1 MPNNALIG
9 ALRVDLGLDTAQFTE
24 GLTSAQ
30 KELKKVGKS
39 MQDLGG
45 KLTNIGAGMSI
56 GITAPIVALG
66 AASLQA
72 AKESKLAFAQ
82 VEAALKSMG
91 SAAGRNAEQL
101 KAQAA
106 QLQATSTFDDDDIL
120 GKVTANLL
128 TFGNV
133 SGEAFDR
140 AQQAAVDLSAR
151 LGQDL
156 QSSAIQL
163 GKALNDPVKGVSAL
177 AKVGVSFTEQQKAQI
192 KAMAEAGNVA
202 GAQGL
207 ILNELEKQY
216 GGAAQAMRDATPEA
230 ATVDAWREF
239 QETIGE
245 VALKVL
251 PPLTAILT
259 RVLDGFNTLDPGL
272 QTMIIGGAALA
283 AALGPVAIGLGSVI
297 SVAGALLPVLA
308 PVGAFLSAVLIP
320 AAIATAP
327 VWGPIALG
335 VAAVS
340 AAIALLIKFWPQ
352 IKAWA
357 TGVAMAIGEATG
369 QAVKSAKA
377 LFDGVKL
384 WLGEKLLAVFNW
396 VRDKAKA
403 VGDAFFQLYDRVVGH
418 SYIPDMVE
426 GVATWM
432 AKLDKGM
439 VAPAQ
444 SATQATGKAF
454 EDLGVGVVS
463 VFADIPAA
471 TIVANDNLKTLADT
485 VDMVGSHF
493 DTAGELMAQAFDD
506 TARAVDGVYRSLK
519 SKDWTGLIK
528 GVQDVVT
535 SIKSAYSAAG
545 GGFNGAGSAAG
556 AAAGALS
563 PYVGG
568 VGGSTLSGVA
578 MGAQLGG
585 MIGPIGAGLG
595 AVIGGVGGL
604 IGGLFGSSKKKKA
617 AKKAA
622 EEAARQAAE
631 QAAAQE
637 AARLQAIA
645 NTRRELDIQ
654 LLEELGRGEEAL
666 ALRRED
672 ALAAIDPSLR
682 ALQQQIWA
690 QQDLTKAQE
699 EAAETAARVAEE
711 TAAAAETAARV
722 AEETAAAAEAA
733 ARVAD
738 EAAAAAERAAQ
749 AAAQAL
755 ADAISRSAGAVASA
769 QDALQAAYD
778 KEASA
783 LQGRIGRYKD
793 LATALRAYG
802 QSISSGAGISSRF
815 QTVAA
820 LAAQGDEQ
828 ALSDLVDVSEQY
840 RDQAKATATSL
851 ADYLR
856 KEAEI
861 RRTAVRAADAA
872 DQQVSVAERQL
883 SALDQSVAG
892 LIAIHDGVLSVRD
905 AIGYLGA
912 ALGEYARV
920 SGRSLGANPSSNA
933 ALASA
938 TGYAGD
944 FGTGG
949 FQAWIVQQDEAT
961 KSAARQILNAFGQ
974 SNRISGFKTGG
985 GFEVGG
991 FGGAD
996 SQLVQAWMSPGE
1008 MVNVSKTDTMA
1019 ELSRELGRTNARL
1032 EQLIINSGQSMRLLK
1047 KFDED
1052 GVWVHGEVVGDN
1064 PDPAPILT
1072 QAA

>member
-45 KLTNIGAGMSI
+45 KLSNIGAGLSI
-56 GITAPIVALG
+56 GITAPVVALG
-66 AASLQA
+66 VASMQA

-91 SAAGRNAEQL
+91 SAAGRSAEQL

-133 SGEAFDR
+133 SGQAFDR

-192 KAMAEAGNVA
+192 KAMAEAGDVA

-251 PPLTAILT
+251 PPLTAMLT

-283 AALGPVAIGLGSVI
+283 ATLGPIVVGIGSV
-297 SVAGALLPVLA
+297 V
-308 PVGAFLSAVLIP
+308 SAVGVLWPLLATLGTFLVEALIP
-320 AAIATAP
+320 TAIITAP
-327 VWGPIALG
+327 VWGPIALAI
-335 VAAVS
+335 AAVG
-340 AAIALLIKFWPQ
+340 AAIFALIKFWPQ

-357 TGVAMAIGEATG
+357 TGVAMAMGEAAS

-384 WLGEKLLAVFNW
+384 WLGEKLLGVFNW

-444 SATQATGKAF
+444 SATEATGRAF
-454 EDLGVGVVS
+454 EVLGDDVVS

-471 TIVANDNLKTLADT
+471 TLAANDNLQTLADT
-485 VDMVGSHF
+485 VDLVGIHF

-506 TARAVDGVYRSLK
+506 TARAVDGVYRSLR

-535 SIKSAYSAAG
+535 SIKSAYAAAG

-568 VGGSTLSGVA
+568 VGGSALSGVA
-578 MGAQLGG
+578 MGAQLGA

-631 QAAAQE
+631 QAAAEE

-666 ALRRED
+666 AMRRED

-682 ALQQQIWA
+682 ALQQQVWA

-699 EAAETAARVAEE
+699 EAA
-711 TAAAAETAARV
+711 
-722 AEETAAAAEAA
+722 AAAEAA
-733 ARVAD
+733 AQVAEQAA
-738 EAAAAAERAAQ
+738 EAAS
-749 AAAQAL
+749 QAL
-755 ADAISRSAGAVASA
+755 AATISRSADAVAEGQA
-769 QDALQAAYD
+769 ALQAAYD
-778 KEASA
+778 REAEA

-793 LATALRAYG
+793 LAGALRAYG
-802 QSISSGAGISSRF
+802 KSISDGAGIAARY
-815 QTVAA
+815 QTVSR
-820 LAAQGDEQ
+820 LAGQGDEQ
-828 ALSDLVDVSEQY
+828 ALSELVDVSEQY
-840 RDQAKATATSL
+840 RDQQRATATSL

-861 RRTAVRAADAA
+861 RRNAVRAADAA

-892 LIAIHDGVLSVRD
+892 LIALNDGVLSVRD
-905 AIGYLGA
+905 AISYLGV

-920 SGRSLGANPSSNA
+920 SGRSLGANPSANA

-949 FQAWIVQQDEAT
+949 FQAWIVEQDEAT
-961 KSAARQILNAFGQ
+961 KAAARQILTAFGQ
-974 SNRISGFKTGG
+974 TGRINGFKTGG

-1008 MVNVSKTDTMA
+1008 MVNVSKADTMA
-1019 ELSRELGRTNARL
+1019 QLADELGRTNARL

-1047 KFDED
+1047 KFDDD
-1052 GVWVHGEVVGDN
+1052 GVWVHGEIVGENID
-1064 PDPAPILT
+1064 PDPVLT
-1072 QAA
+1072 RAA

>member
-24 GLTSAQ
+24 GLTAAQ

-45 KLTNIGAGMSI
+45 KLTNIGAGLSI

-66 AASLQA
+66 VASMQA

-91 SAAGRNAEQL
+91 AAAGRNAEQL

-140 AQQAAVDLSAR
+140 AQQAAVNLSAR

-163 GKALNDPVKGVSAL
+163 GKALNDPVKGITAL
-177 AKVGVSFTEQQKAQI
+177 SRVGVSFTEQQQAQI
-192 KAMAEAGNVA
+192 KAMTAAGDVA
-202 GAQGL
+202 GAQSL
-207 ILNELEKQY
+207 ILGELEKQY
-216 GGAAQAMRDATPEA
+216 GGAAKAQRDATPEA
-230 ATVDAWREF
+230 ATIDAWREF

-251 PPLTAILT
+251 PPLTAMLT

-272 QTMIIGGAALA
+272 QTMIIGAAALA
-283 AALGPVAIGLGSVI
+283 AALGPVVVGIGSV
-297 SVAGALLPVLA
+297 VTAVGALWPVLA
-308 PVGAFLSAVLIP
+308 TVGGLLSTVVIP

-327 VWGPIALG
+327 VWAPIALA
-335 VAAVS
+335 VAAVG
-340 AAIALLIKFWPQ
+340 AAIAALIKYWPQ

-357 TGVAMAIGEATG
+357 TGVAMAIGEATS

-384 WLGEKLLAVFNW
+384 WLGEKLMAVFNW

-485 VDMVGSHF
+485 VDLVGIHF
-493 DTAGELMAQAFDD
+493 DTAGELMAHAFDE
-506 TARAVDGVYRSLK
+506 TARAVDNVYRSLR

-528 GVQDVVT
+528 GVQGVVA
-535 SIKSAYSAAG
+535 SIQKAYAAAG

-568 VGGSTLSGVA
+568 VGGSALSGVA
-578 MGAQLGG
+578 MGAQLGA

-654 LLEELGRGEEAL
+654 LLEELGRSEEAL
-666 ALRRED
+666 AMRRED

-682 ALQQQIWA
+682 ALQQQVWA

-711 TAAAAETAARV
+711 TAAAAEAAAQV
-722 AEETAAAAEAA
+722 AES
-733 ARVAD
+733 
-738 EAAAAAERAAQ
+738 AAQ

-755 ADAISRSAGAVASA
+755 AETIARSAGAVADGQA
-769 QDALQAAYD
+769 ALRDAYDREADAL
-778 KEASA
+778 K
-783 LQGRIGRYKD
+783 GRIGRYRD
-793 LATALRAYG
+793 LAGALRAYG
-802 QSISSGAGISSRF
+802 QSIGAGADIAARYQS
-815 QTVAA
+815 VAR
-820 LAAQGDEQ
+820 AAGQGDEQ
-828 ALSDLVDVSEQY
+828 ALSDLIDVSEQY
-840 RDQAKATATSL
+840 RDQQRATATSL

-861 RRTAVRAADAA
+861 RRTAALAAEAA

-883 SALDQSVAG
+883 TALDQSVAG
-892 LIAIHDGVLSVRD
+892 LIAVNDSVLSVRD

-920 SGRSLGANPSSNA
+920 SGRNLGANPSANA

-949 FQAWIVQQDEAT
+949 FQNWIVAQDEAT
-961 KSAARQILNAFGQ
+961 KAAARQILNAFGQ
-974 SNRISGFKTGG
+974 PGRISGFKTGG
-985 GFEVGG
+985 GFEVAG

-1008 MVNVSKTDTMA
+1008 MVNVSKSDSMA
-1019 ELSRELGRTNARL
+1019 DLAAQMDATNQRL
-1032 EQLIINSGQSMRLLK
+1032 EQLIINSGQSLRLLQ
-1047 KFDED
+1047 KFDDD
-1052 GVWVHGEVVGDN
+1052 GVWVHGETVGVVAN
-1064 PDPAPILT
+1064 PVLT